1 MEPHEIQRNQIETWL
16 KLTAEL
22 SEKTSLKDENDITK
36 RDIIKIAQKVEDI
49 INVLYGKS
57 KISGWREI

>member
-16 KLTAEL
+16 KLIAEL